1 MDILSTTREIIDQVN
16 LIIEKCIEYR
26 EADSVIK
33 ATRMRLDGVQVRV
46 ELFQEFLK
54 LSESTLLLRRK
65 QILQHSLG
73 NVSDLLHELMSRL
86 PPSPK
91 VSTKLAWVGWG
102 KRRVEGLLEELKTW
116 DGEVQGIIFALD
128 VVSKIRDDDKLY
140 KRLFDTGERT
150 LTTAWTLSKRIFS
163 SDKSILSLAYPLSS
177 IFIQGA
183 FSFSDPRFIAIFNSR
198 PAYVESHY
206 IEHDGK
212 EEVQKRSLAQMAAVF
227 HSPEITLMHL
237 LSCVGLAEDY
247 DFDRCF
253 LVYELPPTFT
263 MHPYNPTLA
272 YILDNQTRISLD
284 DRFRIAVELATAV
297 FEIHAAGWVHK
308 CIRSDNIL
316 IDVDDQQGPK
326 VDAKVGAAYL
336 VGFEAARPQIA
347 GSDRCPEMDPIKRK
361 YHHPERQGGRDTLV
375 QKFDIRHDMYSLG
388 AVLIELGYRK
398 TLRNIFGPSSS
409 EGGGDIQKDH
419 ERLVGYAKRLGDKMS
434 VKYATAVLTCLV
446 NGTKPGKTTDNL
458 REEFYDGV
466 LRPLKEIQDGF
477 RVCRSFVLRLQVL

>member
-1 MDILSTTREIIDQVN
+1 MDILSTTRQVIE
-16 LIIEKCIEYR
+16 LVDLVIEKCTEYR

-33 ATRMRLDGVQVRV
+33 ATRTRLDGVQVRV

-65 QILQHSLG
+65 QVLQRSLEK
-73 NVSDLLHELMSRL
+73 VSDLLRELMSGL

-91 VSTKLAWVGWG
+91 VFTKLVWVSWG
-102 KRRVEGLLEELKTW
+102 KRRVEGLLGELKMW
-116 DGEVQGIIFALD
+116 DEEVQGIVFALD
-128 VVSKIRDDDKLY
+128 VVSKLRDDDKLY

-150 LTTAWTLSKRIFS
+150 LTTAWALSKRIFS
-163 SDKSILSLAYPLSS
+163 SDEDIPSLARPLSS

-183 FSFSDPRFIAIFNSR
+183 FSFSDPRFIATFNSR

-212 EEVQKRSLAQMAAVF
+212 EDAQKSSLARMAAVF
-227 HSPEITLMHL
+227 HPPEISLMHL
-237 LSCVGLAEDY
+237 FPCVGLAEDY

-263 MHPYNPTLA
+263 ARSHIPTLA
-272 YILDNQTRISLD
+272 YVLDKQTRISLD

-316 IDVDDQQGPK
+316 IDVDEQQGPK
-326 VDAKVGAAYL
+326 VDAKVGSAYL
-336 VGFEAARPQIA
+336 VGFEAARPQVA
-347 GSDRCPEMDPIKRK
+347 GSDRRPEMDPIKRK

-398 TLRNIFGPSSS
+398 TLQSIFGTSSS
-409 EGGGDIQKDH
+409 VGEENIQKDH

-434 VKYATAVLTCLV
+434 VKYANAVLTCLV
-446 NGTKPGKTTDNL
+446 NGTKPGKTTDSL

-466 LRPLKEIQDGF
+466 LRPLKEIQNGF
-477 RVCRSFVLRLQVL
+477 RVCW